1 MVTANV
7 ESLSDSFDSI
17 IEDRDVVGAATLGL
31 AGATGGVVATQ
42 LAGQIGPML
51 GLEQQ
56 PTNLS
61 GLLANGTVK
70 MVVGAALGFAAIR
83 VGDTPGVVLAI
94 AALGALV
101 LGGGDWINAVLSQ
114 SAGVPGAQTA
124 RQTYQSGNA
133 SARVVSSSQMSPE
146 DVQFRQN
153 GEMEEQFR

>member
-17 IEDRDVVGAATLGL
+17 IEERDVVSAATLGL
-31 AGATGGVVATQ
+31 AGATGGVAATQ
-42 LAGQIGPML
+42 LAGRIAPML
-51 GLEQQ
+51 GLEQR
-56 PTNLS
+56 PTNLT

-70 MVVGAALGFAAIR
+70 MIVGAALGFAAIR
-83 VGDTPGVVLAI
+83 VGGTPGAVLAV

-124 RQTYQSGNA
+124 RQTYNAGNA
-133 SARVVSSSQMSPE
+133 SARVVSNSQTE
-146 DVQFRQN
+146 QEEVGFRQN
-153 GEMEEQFR
+153 ASYEDEFR